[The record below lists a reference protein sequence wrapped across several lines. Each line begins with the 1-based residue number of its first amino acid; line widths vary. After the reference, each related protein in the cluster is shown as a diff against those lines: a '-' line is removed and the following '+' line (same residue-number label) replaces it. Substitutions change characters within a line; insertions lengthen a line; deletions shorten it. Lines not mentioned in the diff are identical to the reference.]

1 MKASEKRLNRKVFFE
16 TYLSQIN
23 WDWLFLKGQLIFT
36 GIICLG
42 TLIFILWFLL

>member
-1 MKASEKRLNRKVFFE
+1 MKAREKRLNKKILFE

-36 GIICLG
+36 AIISLG
-42 TLIFILWFLL
+42 TLSFILWFLQ